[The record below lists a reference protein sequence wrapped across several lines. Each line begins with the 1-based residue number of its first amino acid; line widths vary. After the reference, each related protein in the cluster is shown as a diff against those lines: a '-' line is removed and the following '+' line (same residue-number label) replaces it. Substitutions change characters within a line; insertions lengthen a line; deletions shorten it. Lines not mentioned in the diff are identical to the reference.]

1 MTPEKSGWEPILMR
15 GSESLSVY
23 ERGMLA
29 NLASNWSRCA
39 VGERL
44 GFPDT
49 AFSGEIADAVTEDW
63 PELETLA
70 NNFSLLVRLGEYGKA
85 LKECRQMRDPEFD
98 GAFDSIREKIACS
111 PG

>member
-29 NLASNWSRCA
+29 NLACSWSRCA
-39 VGERL
+39 VGECL
-44 GFPDT
+44 GFPD
-49 AFSGEIADAVTEDW
+49 AALDGEIADAVTEDW

-70 NNFSLLVRLGEYGKA
+70 NSFSVLVRLGEYGKA
-85 LKECRQMRDPEFD
+85 LKEFRQMRGPEFD
-98 GAFDSIREKIACS
+98 GAFDSIRRRTGCQAC
-111 PG
+111 